1 MDELVDLKAQ
11 FDHITTLL
19 DRHYC
24 NSDLDRIKE
33 KHASQK
39 IYMSYFTLRDHIDNL
54 IMKTIA
60 EGGNGNEDD
69 PSEKKKC
76 HEINEKLEND
86 DLKVLLGQTAG
97 MNAVISAGQFNMHK
111 KDVNDRMS
119 SLAFKME
126 KVYNLDKK

>member
-1 MDELVDLKAQ
+1 
-11 FDHITTLL
+11 
-19 DRHYC
+19 
-24 NSDLDRIKE
+24 
-33 KHASQK
+33 
-39 IYMSYFTLRDHIDNL
+39 
-54 IMKTIA
+54 MKSIA
-60 EGGNGNEDD
+60 EGGKGEDD
-69 PSEKKKC
+69 PDDKKKC

-126 KVYNLDKK
+126 KVYNLDKKQGPASDVYKFFMTTFGNTLE